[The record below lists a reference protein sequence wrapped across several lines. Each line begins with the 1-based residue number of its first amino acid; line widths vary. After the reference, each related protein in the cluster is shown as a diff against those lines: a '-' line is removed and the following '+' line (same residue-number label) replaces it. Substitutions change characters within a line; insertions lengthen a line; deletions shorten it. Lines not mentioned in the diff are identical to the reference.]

1 MEAKVHLWWDDKQW
15 QAALSKSASD
25 RMGIA
30 CLVLERD
37 IKSHFGTREAP
48 GVVTGR
54 LKSSITSNWTG
65 RRSSG
70 SVGGW
75 KPRAKDE
82 SPLWRSGVGEPLAN
96 PGGGW
101 PKIKGVTGTNVFYG
115 AKLEYGEGYSRPYPF
130 LRPALER
137 NRGSIERLFKG
148 L

>member
-1 MEAKVHLWWDDKQW
+1 MEARVILEWDDKQW

-25 RMGIA
+25 RMGVA
-30 CLVLERD
+30 CFVLEKD
-37 IKSHFGTREAP
+37 IINHFGTRQAP

-65 RRSSG
+65 RRTSG
-70 SVGGW
+70 HQSNFGD
-75 KPRAKDE
+75 P
-82 SPLWRSGVGEPLAN
+82 PIAN
-96 PGGGW
+96 PGGAW
-101 PKIKGVTGTNVFYG
+101 PVIKGVTGTNVFYG

-137 NRGSIERLFKG
+137 NRGNIERLFKG